1 MKKVTVNQ
9 VVEAYR
15 MLGNINLNGV
25 AIDEIRG
32 FMRFK
37 ADSLPLVTNWD
48 NLIKAVLENFK
59 GKTVTQDEL
68 NKALNEALAEEIAR
82 EVEIPSFTFSP
93 DSKAIILSQSN
104 ITNGDLD
111 RVLEWL
117 APEKKE
123 NNEDNTKKDKKKVKK
138 E

>member
-15 MLGNINLNGV
+15 TLGNINLNGV

-59 GKTVTQDEL
+59 GKMVTQDEL
-68 NKALNEALAEEIAR
+68 NKALNEALAEEISR

-111 RVLEWL
+111 RVLEWV
-117 APEKKE
+117 APENKE

-138 E
+138 D

>member
-1 MKKVTVNQ
+1 MKKVTVHQ
-9 VVEAYR
+9 VVEAYKT
-15 MLGNINLNGV
+15 LGNINLNGV

-37 ADSLPLVTNWD
+37 AEALPLVTNWD
-48 NLIKAVLENFK
+48 NLIKSALENFK
-59 GKTVTQDEL
+59 GKTVTQVEL
-68 NKALNEALAEEIAR
+68 NKAINEALADEIAR

-111 RVLEWL
+111 RVLGWL
-117 APEKKE
+117 ALEKKE
-123 NNEDNTKKDKKKVKK
+123 NNENH
-138 E
+138 

>member
-1 MKKVTVNQ
+1 MKKVTVSQ

-15 MLGNINLNGV
+15 TLGNINLNGV

-68 NKALNEALAEEIAR
+68 NKAINEALAEEIAR

-111 RVLEWL
+111 RVLGWV
-117 APEKKE
+117 APENKE
-123 NNEDNTKKDKKKVKK
+123 NNEDTTKKDKKKVKK

>member
-15 MLGNINLNGV
+15 TLGNINLNGV

-68 NKALNEALAEEIAR
+68 NKALNEALAEEISR

-111 RVLEWL
+111 RVLGWV
-117 APEKKE
+117 APENKE
-123 NNEDNTKKDKKKVKK
+123 NNEDTAKKG
-138 E
+138 

>member
-1 MKKVTVNQ
+1 MKKVTVHQ
-9 VVEAYR
+9 VVEAYKT
-15 MLGNINLNGV
+15 LGNINLNGV

-37 ADSLPLVTNWD
+37 AEALPLVTNWD
-48 NLIKAVLENFK
+48 NLIKSALENFK

-68 NKALNEALAEEIAR
+68 NKALNEALAEEISR

-104 ITNGDLD
+104 ITNGELD
-111 RVLEWL
+111 RVLGWL
-117 APEKKE
+117 ALEKKE
-123 NNEDNTKKDKKKVKK
+123 NNENH
-138 E
+138 

>member
-15 MLGNINLNGV
+15 TLGNINLNGV

-68 NKALNEALAEEIAR
+68 NKALNEALAEEISR

-111 RVLEWL
+111 RVLEWV
-117 APEKKE
+117 APENKE

>member
-1 MKKVTVNQ
+1 MKKVTVHQ
-9 VVEAYR
+9 VVEAYKT
-15 MLGNINLNGV
+15 LGNINLNGV

-48 NLIKAVLENFK
+48 NLIKSVLENFK

-68 NKALNEALAEEIAR
+68 NKAINEALADEIAR

-111 RVLEWL
+111 RVLGWL

-123 NNEDNTKKDKKKVKK
+123 NNENH
-138 E
+138 